1 MEDNNLVDSYS
12 DVVGVIEELGK
23 EKVQLLESIIPD
35 DIKQKIKEINEE
47 FDFSVSEFEK
57 VAESLREEIKKEVL
71 AQKQTLRGKNHM
83 AVYMRPRVSW
93 NDEFLEG
100 LAVVVPEI
108 MHARKEGSPSIQIR
122 KTGDYV

>member
-1 MEDNNLVDSYS
+1 MEDNNLIDSYS

-23 EKVQLLESIIPD
+23 EKAQLLESIIPD
-35 DIKQKIKEINEE
+35 DVKQKIKEINEE

-57 VAESLREEIKKEVL
+57 IAESLREEIKKEVL

-83 AVYMRPRVSW
+83 AVYVRPRVSW

-108 MHARKEGSPSIQIR
+108 MRARKESSPSIQIR
-122 KTGDYV
+122 KTG

>member
-23 EKVQLLESIIPD
+23 EKAQLLESIIPD

-100 LAVVVPEI
+100 LAIVVPEI
-108 MHARKEGSPSIQIR
+108 MYARKEGSPSIQIR
-122 KTGDYV
+122 MTG

>member
-1 MEDNNLVDSYS
+1 MENNNLIDSYS

-23 EKVQLLESIIPD
+23 EKAQLLESIIPD

-57 VAESLREEIKKEVL
+57 IAESLREEIKKEVL

-83 AVYMRPRVSW
+83 AVYVRPKVSW
-93 NDEFLEG
+93 NNEFLEG
-100 LAVVVPEI
+100 LAAVVPEI
-108 MHARKEGSPSIQIR
+108 MRARKESSPSIQIR
-122 KTGDYV
+122 KTG